1 VGRVEDLERLY
12 RERGNRLWWALLAFT
27 GDREVTNDAM
37 AEAFAQALRRGDRIR
52 APERW
57 VTRAAFRIA
66 AGELKVR
73 RREVALTR
81 EDTYEMPE
89 QARELQDALRRLP
102 RKQRASV
109 ALHHLGGYPVREI
122 AAIIGSTPAAVRVH
136 LSQGRKRLRRILEE
150 GRA

>member
-1 VGRVEDLERLY
+1 VSRVGDLERLY
-12 RERGNRLWWALLAFT
+12 RERGDRLWWALLAFT

-37 AEAFAQALRRGDRIR
+37 AEAFAQALKRGDRIR
-52 APERW
+52 VPERW

-109 ALHHLGGYPVREI
+109 TLHHLGGYPVREI

-136 LSQGRKRLRRILEE
+136 LSQGRKRLRKILEE
-150 GRA
+150 GRG

>member
-81 EDTYEMPE
+81 ENTYEMPE

>member
-1 VGRVEDLERLY
+1 VSRVADLERLY
-12 RERGNRLWWALLAFT
+12 RERGDRLWWALLAFT
-27 GDREVTNDAM
+27 GNREVTNDAM

-73 RREVALTR
+73 RREVTLLR

-89 QARELQDALRRLP
+89 AARELQDAIRKLP

-109 ALHHLGGYPVREI
+109 TLHHLGGYPVREI

-136 LSQGRKRLRRILEE
+136 LSQGRKRLRALLENSD
-150 GRA
+150 G

>member
-12 RERGNRLWWALLAFT
+12 RERGSRLWWALLAFT

-37 AEAFAQALRRGDRIR
+37 AEAFAQALKRGDRIQV
-52 APERW
+52 PERW

-81 EDTYEMPE
+81 EDTHEMPE

-102 RKQRASV
+102 RSSGPR
-109 ALHHLGGYPVREI
+109 
-122 AAIIGSTPAAVRVH
+122 
-136 LSQGRKRLRRILEE
+136 
-150 GRA
+150 

>member
-1 VGRVEDLERLY
+1 VSRVEDLERLY

-37 AEAFAQALRRGDRIR
+37 AEAFAQALKHRDRIR
-52 APERW
+52 VPERW
-57 VTRAAFRIA
+57 ATRAAFRIA

-81 EDTYEMPE
+81 DDTYEMPE

-109 ALHHLGGYPVREI
+109 TLHHLGGYPVREI

-150 GRA
+150 GRG

>member
-136 LSQGRKRLRRILEE
+136 LSQGRKRLRRILKE